1 MAEDKLEEAVKVEHD
16 PTEGSET
23 AKREESAW
31 KAYVSTCHT
40 GGTDNQRRW
49 AFGQWLKALDKRM
62 QLRKA
67 LAVKRE
73 EIPRDITTDA

>member
-1 MAEDKLEEAVKVEHD
+1 MTGEQTKPDD

-31 KAYVSTCHT
+31 KAYVSTVQT
-40 GGTDNQRRW
+40 GGTPEQRRW
-49 AFGQWLKALDKRM
+49 AFDQWLKTNEKRN

-67 LAVKRE
+67 LTIKKE
-73 EIPRDITTDA
+73 EVPHDVRSD